1 MSDDLISRRTI
12 KSLIEMIRDCWAI
25 SPYVS
30 ANDMKLYSKVFNVV
44 LNEIS
49 NCPTVF
55 HKEKVIEKIKDYREL
70 IPSWALR
77 EIVEIIDKGGITVTK
92 LDPKSEWISGDSE
105 IRPQNKQLVV
115 CILKNNR
122 IGIFWYKKG
131 VLHNLYVPTYYTWK
145 MVECWMAIGI
155 PSGVRDRV
163 LLGVRKEL

>member
-1 MSDDLISRRTI
+1 MSDDLISR
-12 KSLIEMIRDCWAI
+12 KAVIESVDRHTRDDGTLDDDI
-25 SPYVS
+25 SIILEEVKT
-30 ANDMKLYSKVFNVV
+30 AFD
-44 LNEIS
+44 
-49 NCPTVF
+49 
-55 HKEKVIEKIKDYREL
+55 KEKVIEKIKDYREL

-105 IRPQNKQLVV
+105 IRPQNKPLVV

-122 IGIFWYKKG
+122 IGIFQYKKG